1 MKVSITG
8 NAQIIKHWGRVLEDY
23 ELVKKGQHKY
33 FKTCKELY
41 DFYRVSA
48 KQVLKYH
55 KRFLKADGNLGSLL
69 PQKRG
74 ARLGSNRT
82 PKHVERSII
91 KAYRKLGLNRYEL
104 VELFKPYYLDH
115 TPSPI
120 TMYRITRKYPL
131 NKKEKQIIKRYEKK
145 YPGELGHID
154 TYYLPRP
161 TLTDMGHKRK
171 GYLAALLDDCTR
183 ITYAEYLENIQVE
196 TVAFFIL
203 RALSWFRQV
212 YKIEFERILSDNGV
226 EFTTRSKNKHVHLVE
241 KLLSDIGIAHS
252 FTKPY
257 RPQTNGKVE
266 AFWKILHREF
276 LLPNRFH
283 TEIELVKNLGAFLL
297 WYNHE
302 RRHGGLQYITPHAKL
317 TVVLKLLPNY

>member
-1 MKVSITG
+1 MKVSVTS

-23 ELVKKGQHKY
+23 ELVKLGKHQY
-33 FKTCKELY
+33 FKTCKDLY

-74 ARLGSNRT
+74 ARIGSNRT
-82 PKHVERSII
+82 PKHVERSIV

-104 VELFKPYYLDH
+104 VELFKPHYLNH

-131 NKKEKQIIKRYEKK
+131 NKQEKQIIKRYEKK

-161 TLTDMGHKRK
+161 TLADLGHKRK
-171 GYLAALLDDCTR
+171 GYLAGLLDDCTR
-183 ITYAEYLENIQVE
+183 ITYVEYLENIQVE
-196 TVAFFIL
+196 TVAFFLL

-226 EFTTRSKNKHVHLVE
+226 EFTTRSTNKQVHLVE
-241 KLLSDIGIAHS
+241 KLLLDIGIKHS
-252 FTKPY
+252 YTKPY
-257 RPQTNGKVE
+257 RPQTNGKIE

-276 LLPNRFH
+276 ILPNRFY
-283 TEIELVKNLGAFLL
+283 TEKELIKNLGGFLL

-302 RRHGGLQYITPHAKL
+302 RRHGGLKYITPHAKL
-317 TVVLKLLPNY
+317 TAVLKLLPNY